1 MRITKPL
8 LAGKYDPAK
17 AQFPLCATPKIDGIR
32 FLIIDGVAVS
42 RSFKPIRNKYI
53 QELLSTNLPDGIDG
67 ELTSGDNF
75 QDSTSNIMRIEGEP
89 EITVWIFDYVD
100 PTATEMKG
108 YIDRMKQ
115 LKSFEPFKLPDYHVL
130 YPILV
135 NSQQEVDKLMT
146 SNLEAGFEGL
156 ILRGPDSP
164 YKMGRSTVK
173 ENILLKVK
181 NFLDAEATV
190 VGFKEK
196 LHNDNPATKD
206 AFGRTERST
215 AKAGLK
221 PTGLLGGFLLRTSD
235 GKEFT
240 CGSGLNDEL
249 RQEIWKNRDSYLN
262 RLVKYK
268 YMEFGIKEDTGVP
281 RHPVFIGFRNEDDLS

>member
-1 MRITKPL
+1 MQISKPL
-8 LAGKYDPAK
+8 LAGKFDPAK
-17 AQFPLCATPKIDGIR
+17 AKFPYAATPKIDGIR
-32 FLIIDGVAVS
+32 FLMVNGQAVS

-53 QELLSTNLPDGIDG
+53 QDLLSTALPDGVDG
-67 ELTSGDNF
+67 ELTAGNNF
-75 QDSTSNIMRIEGEP
+75 QDSTSNIMRIDGEP
-89 EITVWIFDYVD
+89 NFKCWIFDYVD
-100 PTATEMKG
+100 PDGPMLG
-108 YIDRMKQ
+108 YRSRMEQ
-115 LKSFEPFKLPDYHVL
+115 LKSFEPFDLPNYEVL
-130 YPILV
+130 YPEIV
-135 NSQQEVDKLMT
+135 FTQEEADQLMT
-146 SNLEAGFEGL
+146 SYIEQAYEGL
-156 ILRGPDSP
+156 MLRDPNGI
-164 YKMGRSTVK
+164 YKFGRSTVN

-181 NFLDAEATV
+181 NFIDDEAVV

-196 LHNDNPATKD
+196 MHNDNPATKD

-268 YMEFGIKEDTGVP
+268 YMEFGIKEDTGIP
-281 RHPVFIGFRNEDDLS
+281 RHPVFIGFRSEDDL